1 MGAGKVKMTLYYIG
15 TSGWHYDDWR
25 GRFYPE
31 KLSKTQWLE
40 FYARHF
46 TTLELNNTFY
56 RLPKESVFQKW
67 REYSPDGFVFA
78 VKVSRYITHI
88 KRLKD
93 CGDEV
98 NNFMS
103 RAVLLKGKLGP
114 LLYQLPPSL
123 HRDDDILESFL
134 AILPQEMKH
143 VIEFRHESWFT
154 EEVYDI
160 LRQHDIGFCV
170 FDMPK
175 LKPPLIVT
183 ADFAYM
189 RFHGSDSL
197 YSSRYNDEALATWAD
212 KITDISRKLKKVYIY
227 FNNDVAGYALEN
239 ATTLRDYL
247 EKGK

>member
-1 MGAGKVKMTLYYIG
+1 MTRYYIG

-31 KLSKTQWLE
+31 KLPKSEWLG

-46 TTLELNNTFY
+46 STLELNNTFY
-56 RLPKESVFQKW
+56 RLPQESVFQKW
-67 REYSPDGFVFA
+67 HDSSPDGFVFA

-103 RAVLLKGKLGP
+103 RAALLKDKLGP
-114 LLYQLPPSL
+114 LLYQLPPGL
-123 HRDDDILESFL
+123 HRDDDILKSFL
-134 AILPQEMKH
+134 ATLPQEIEH
-143 VIEFRHESWFT
+143 VIEFRHDSWFA

-160 LRQHDIGFCV
+160 LRRNHIGFCI

-175 LKPPLIVT
+175 LKSPLLAT
-183 ADFAYM
+183 ADFAYI

-197 YSSRYNDEALATWAD
+197 YSSCYSDGELKEWSEKIAVLAEG
-212 KITDISRKLKKVYIY
+212 LKAVYIY

-239 ATTLRDYL
+239 AETIRKLMVQETPNIS
-247 EKGK
+247 K